1 MSTGSAFMWPAW
13 QASRSGLVKP
23 DEVEAVAT
31 LNNLSDNVGAIIGP
45 AMGGLRF
52 TWIGPGT
59 LFLLNAL
66 SFVSLLGVYW
76 ACWQERCPAPPA
88 AAAPPEGA
96 TSCRAWA
103 QTGVRPPIEQPG
115 SDPSLC
121 AETPAGL
128 MRDEHNKYQAGA
140 SEQDRFKREDNQG
153 NANTFRDFHGASFR
167 DVATL
172 IIA

>member
-45 AMGGLRF
+45 AMGGLRV
-52 TWIGPGT
+52 TWIGPGV

-76 ACWQERCPAPPA
+76 A
-88 AAAPPEGA
+88 
-96 TSCRAWA
+96 
-103 QTGVRPPIEQPG
+103 
-115 SDPSLC
+115 
-121 AETPAGL
+121 
-128 MRDEHNKYQAGA
+128 
-140 SEQDRFKREDNQG
+140 
-153 NANTFRDFHGASFR
+153 
-167 DVATL
+167 
-172 IIA
+172 

>member
-1 MSTGSAFMWPAW
+1 MARALPGTASGSARESDFLP
-13 QASRSGLVKP
+13 SLG
-23 DEVEAVAT
+23 T
-31 LNNLSDNVGAIIGP
+31 NLG
-45 AMGGLRF
+45 
-52 TWIGPGT
+52 
-59 LFLLNAL
+59 
-66 SFVSLLGVYW
+66 
-76 ACWQERCPAPPA
+76 
-88 AAAPPEGA
+88 
-96 TSCRAWA
+96 
-103 QTGVRPPIEQPG
+103 QTPNEQPG